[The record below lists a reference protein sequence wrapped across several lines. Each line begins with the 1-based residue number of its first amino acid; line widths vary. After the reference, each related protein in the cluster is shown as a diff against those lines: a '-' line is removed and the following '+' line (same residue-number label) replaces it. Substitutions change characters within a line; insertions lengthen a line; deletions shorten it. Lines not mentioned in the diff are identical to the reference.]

1 MNAQS
6 SDNPQ
11 QDINL
16 LDNDN
21 SGSTKISNVS
31 SVDSAAISAS
41 LALAD
46 IQASAKNPPPSS
58 LTRNSD
64 AWSVVSR
71 DSDLNDVVG
80 DKGELSD
87 EYTVG
92 NQIGLGG
99 NSIVYEGWRVS
110 DYAHIV
116 IKVMSVSSNV
126 PPDLVKVAVKRFY
139 REASLISTLGE
150 KHIRQCL
157 DYGLFKGVPCMILEY
172 VDGFDLNKLIEREG
186 PLPLKEA
193 TNIIEQI
200 LGALD
205 EPHRRGIIHR
215 DIKPANI
222 MILDTAPPYQVRI
235 LDFGIASVLS
245 IFQESG
251 DITQQGMTRG
261 TPSYMAPEL
270 FTEAGKS
277 SIESDLYGVGLV
289 YLEMLTG
296 KPAFAPTS
304 YADVAF
310 KHMHVMLEIPSSVP
324 QSIANIILRMCDKK
338 PENRYHSAYE
348 VIERIHECIFAAIA
362 EEEQC
367 AKRFEK
373 TPSYHNS
380 CSSNLKK
387 VSRENDDKPKQAR
400 RIPLSLIAVGILFVA
415 ALALLTIGIIQQQ
428 SEISQLKGKIQPV
441 SDTVVP
447 AAIETAVPPQPV
459 PEPADDDAEKLRA
472 EMQQMQVQNAIR
484 LTSIKVNGLWR
495 LSIALT
501 E

>member
-1 MNAQS
+1 MNAQNS
-6 SDNPQ
+6 EGLK
-11 QDINL
+11 QDVNL

-21 SGSTKISNVS
+21 SGSTRIANVS

-46 IQASAKNPPPSS
+46 IQASSKNSPPSS

-87 EYTVG
+87 EYIVG

-116 IKVMSVSSNV
+116 IKVMSVSSHV
-126 PPDLVKVAVKRFY
+126 PPDLVKIAVKRFY

-172 VDGFDLNKLIEREG
+172 VDGFDLNKLIERDG

-215 DIKPANI
+215 DIKPSNI
-222 MILDTAPPYQVRI
+222 MVLDTAPPYQVRI

-245 IFQESG
+245 IFRESG

-270 FTEAGKS
+270 FTEAGKP

-296 KPAFAPTS
+296 KPAFAPTT

-310 KHMHVMLEIPSSVP
+310 KHMHVMIEIPSYIP
-324 QSIANIILRMCDKK
+324 QSIASIILRMCDKK
-338 PENRYHSAYE
+338 PENRYHSAFE
-348 VIERIHECIFAAIA
+348 VIERIHDCIYAALA
-362 EEEQC
+362 EEAQC
-367 AKRFEK
+367 AKKFEK
-373 TPSYHNS
+373 SPTYHNS
-380 CSSNLKK
+380 CSSNLNK
-387 VSRENDDKPKQAR
+387 VSRGDDNKPKHLR
-400 RIPLSLIAVGILFVA
+400 RPPMPLIAIGVLVVA

-428 SEISQLKGKIQPV
+428 HQISQIEESVHSEREAAILAE
-441 SDTVVP
+441 P
-447 AAIETAVPPQPV
+447 AAAAAQPAPAPPDET
-459 PEPADDDAEKLRA
+459 EKLRN
-472 EMQQMQVQNAIR
+472 EMQRIQQKSAIR
-484 LTSIKVNGLWR
+484 IASTKVNGLWQ
-495 LSIALT
+495 LSTALT
-501 E
+501 Q